1 MMFDFRKN
9 GFDPVYVVRRWRSTL
24 DHYETYL
31 DLKIYVGAFE
41 IEDSLFQRNYFI
53 ILFF

>member
-41 IEDSLFQRNYFI
+41 IASVPTQLFYYS
-53 ILFF
+53 FF